1 MHMQRVVFVTSHYL
15 NSDRKAGFHWLADAL
30 WRSGWHVLFFTESLS
45 WLSFLRRDERCQYPL
60 GREAHQLRYVRERL
74 ASYVWL
80 TPFHPINLR
89 SGLINRLGAPLL
101 KLYPRFSLGAA
112 EAEIAR
118 ADLFVFDS
126 DHGLFLF
133 DRFKELNPRARYV
146 YRVSDDIR
154 MMRHHPL
161 LPAQEETIVG
171 QFDLISVPSPRIRQR
186 FADLANVEVHHHG
199 LDKALFDR
207 PHANPYQTPRPN
219 VLYVGKHHFDAD
231 FMTRA
236 VRLLPAWSFHVFG
249 TVGDLPTA
257 ANLTCHGERP
267 FAELAPYLQHADVG
281 LQCLAYTPGA
291 EAFTDS
297 LKMFQYTY
305 CRLPIVAPSFLR
317 HDRPH
322 VFYYEPG
329 DDASIRRA
337 LLAAHAY
344 DRTQISAASVVTW
357 DELASRLAA
366 SPLAA

>member
-1 MHMQRVVFVTSHYL
+1 MQRVVFVTSHYL

-45 WLSFLRRDERCQYPL
+45 WLSYLRRDARCKYPL
-60 GREAHQLRYVRERL
+60 HREAHQLRYLRERL

-89 SGLINRLGAPLL
+89 SGLINRLSASVL
-101 KLYPRFSLGAA
+101 KLYPRFSLGEA

-133 DRFKELNPRARYV
+133 DRFKELNPHARFV

-161 LPAQEETIVG
+161 LPKHEERIVG
-171 QFDLISVPSPRIRQR
+171 QFDLISVPSTRLRQR
-186 FADLANVEVHHHG
+186 FAELANVQVHHHG
-199 LDKALFDR
+199 LDKASFDQAY
-207 PHANPYQTPRPN
+207 PNPFQTPRPN

-231 FMTRA
+231 FMARA

-249 TVGDLPTA
+249 AVG
-257 ANLTCHGERP
+257 NLARAGNLICPGERP
-267 FAELAPYLQHADVG
+267 FAELVPYLQHADIG
-281 LQCLAYTPGA
+281 LQCLAYRPGA

-305 CRLPIVAPSFLR
+305 CRLPIVAPSYLK
-317 HDRPH
+317 HERPH

-329 DDASIRRA
+329 DDASIRQA
-337 LLAAHAY
+337 LVNAQGY
-344 DRTQISAASVVTW
+344 DRTQISSTGVVTW
-357 DELASRLAA
+357 DELAAKLAA
-366 SPLAA
+366 